1 MAKKSIERVHALDP
15 QVKGMSLVDINKKY
29 VARFGERRPDWSAF
43 ADAKI
48 DGWRRA
54 QHRYIGNTSGK
65 PGPDFIPA
73 QGFTLSV
80 MYVPPGQGNA
90 AHTHEIEEVFF
101 VLQGHLMVFFEDLKG
116 NRIES
121 VLGPWD
127 MAFAPAGVIHGYHN
141 NTVEPVY
148 TQVMVGKARPD
159 FMGYADPNLNKKR
172 TSHLSKSLAA
182 KELATRKLK

>member
-48 DGWRRA
+48 EGWRRA

-101 VLQGHLMVFFEDLKG
+101 VLQINLSF
-116 NRIES
+116 
-121 VLGPWD
+121 
-127 MAFAPAGVIHGYHN
+127 N
-141 NTVEPVY
+141 NIIY
-148 TQVMVGKARPD
+148 
-159 FMGYADPNLNKKR
+159 KKS
-172 TSHLSKSLAA
+172 SHK
-182 KELATRKLK
+182 RNN